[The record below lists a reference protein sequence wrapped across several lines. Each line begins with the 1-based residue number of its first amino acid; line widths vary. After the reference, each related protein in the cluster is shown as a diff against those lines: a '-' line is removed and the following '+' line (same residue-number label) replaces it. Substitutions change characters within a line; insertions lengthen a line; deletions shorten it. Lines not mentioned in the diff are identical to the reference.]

1 METAANYEY
10 SQGTQWL
17 RLELLA
23 RGIPYEDKSA
33 LEHDLSYVMER
44 TRFTVCG
51 HDFSVIY
58 GYSHIGCGS
67 TYGFPTQLEIQTNAW
82 EHPKQYGA
90 DPYPIGVQ
98 EILWRIDA
106 LIKEKEN
113 Q

>member
-1 METAANYEY
+1 MEATTDYEF

-23 RGIPYEDKSA
+23 RGIPYEDKSDIDT
-33 LEHDLSYVMER
+33 DLSFVMER
-44 TRFTVCG
+44 THFYVG
-51 HDFSVIY
+51 KEHFSVIY
-58 GYSHIGCGS
+58 GYSRNGGS

-82 EHPKQYGA
+82 EHPKQYEG